1 MEIDNNHLVTR
12 YYDLQAKNAK
22 VFKAVE
28 AYVNTQVEAVYDQL
42 KTHFVDTVTI
52 DVEVALQAAKDAGF
66 AVDPAEAEI
75 AVTNFIMKDLSSI
88 GLWVLPSSQCDPNTI
103 VARLNFF
110 NHSRYY

>member
-12 YYDLQAKNAK
+12 YYDLQAKNGK

-28 AYVNTQVEAVYDQL
+28 AYVNGQVEAVFDQL

-52 DVEVALQAAKDAGF
+52 DLEEAMQVAKDAGF
-66 AVDPAEAEI
+66 NIDPAELEI
-75 AVTNFIMKDLSSI
+75 AVTNFILKDLDSI
-88 GLWVLPSSQCDPNTI
+88 GLWILPSQQSDPNTI